1 MSLSDPSAVP
11 DAASVTRNRLVL
23 VVYTSAIFVSALLLF
38 SVQPLFTK
46 MVLPRLGGS
55 PAVWS
60 VAMVFFQ
67 SLLLGGYAYAHY
79 LMQLRNRMLPV
90 VIHLVL
96 LVVALLTLPLS
107 IAGGWGEP
115 PTSGYAF
122 WLLGLFAVSIGLPFF
137 ALAANNP
144 LLQAWFVRTGHPNGP
159 DPYFLYASSNI
170 GSFLALL
177 SYPVLLE
184 PMFTLRTQ
192 NLIWTGGYG
201 LLIVLI
207 AACGVLLLRSPV
219 MAVADVGA
227 EAIDAPAPPWI
238 LRARWIFLAAV
249 PSGLLIAVTAH
260 ISTDVAAAPLL
271 WVLPLSLYLL
281 TWVLV
286 FQSRPLLPH
295 KWILLLQ
302 PLAIAGVIVLL
313 AVGGEQNLL
322 LTLGGHQLCFFV
334 IAMACHGELART
346 RPAAKY
352 LTGFYVALS
361 FGGMVG
367 GLFAGLI
374 APFTFSW
381 IAEYPILLAC
391 AALCR
396 PPGGNERLARW
407 SNWYWPLLAV
417 LAVALI
423 APTYNT
429 GKVFTWLD
437 TNRVWVIGAVGVLS
451 ALLALGLNANR
462 WKIFATVA
470 VALALIRAY
479 PSDDGRVE
487 TVRSFFGVHKIVVT
501 SNGQYHVLM
510 HGTTIYGAE
519 KYQNDDGT
527 PVTGRPEPI
536 TYYHKDGG
544 IGQAIAAMRERKGGP
559 LRVAVIGLG
568 SGTLACASEPGET
581 WKFFEIDQTMVDT
594 AKDPKYFTYISK
606 CEPDMKPVIG
616 DARLT
621 FAKEAAGTLR
631 PDHRRRLFVGCDP
644 DPSRD
649 RGGDGDLQGQAGAAG
664 RCGDA
669 CVQPASRTGQRRGRH
684 RRRQRSQELGLQRG
698 YQPRRGIHLLDHG
711 GGLGARGGRC
721 RQAGVVGPMG
731 TDRSRRQPAGLDR
744 RLLQRARRGVAAAE
758 EGRGVSLKRTIRRLV
773 RNHSRLSLLAAR
785 HDQPETIVKKLA
797 LSFMAGAGALLATSA
812 FAAPLSNGLTALP
825 DSNIEQVRMVCNEN
839 GRCWRERSERR
850 VIVREFLR

>member
-1 MSLSDPSAVP
+1 MTSPDPSAVTDQP
-11 DAASVTRNRLVL
+11 SVGRNRLVL
-23 VVYTSAIFVSALLLF
+23 IVYTAAIFVSALLLF

-67 SLLLGGYAYAHY
+67 SLLLAGYAYAHY
-79 LMQLRNRMLPV
+79 LMQIRNRVVPV
-90 VIHLVL
+90 AVHLVL
-96 LVVALLTLPLS
+96 LAIALLTLPLS
-107 IAGGWGEP
+107 IASGWGEP

-122 WLLGLFAVSIGLPFF
+122 WLLGLFAISIGLPFF

-184 PMFTLRTQ
+184 PVFTLRTQ

-201 LLIVLI
+201 LLIALI

-219 MAVADVGA
+219 SNDVHMQA
-227 EAIDAPAPPWI
+227 ENSDAPAPPW
-238 LRARWIFLAAV
+238 LVRVRWIFLAAV

-295 KWILLLQ
+295 KWMLMLQ

-313 AVGGEQNLL
+313 AFGGEQNLL

-361 FGGMVG
+361 FGGMIG

-381 IAEYPILLAC
+381 VAEYPILLAL

-396 PPGGNERLARW
+396 PPGGEERLPRW
-407 SNWYWPLLAV
+407 SSWYWPFIAA

-423 APTYNT
+423 APPYSA
-429 GKVFTWLD
+429 GKVMAWLSD
-437 TNRVWVIGAVGVLS
+437 QRVWVIGAVGVLS
-451 ALLALGLNANR
+451 ALLALGLNGNR
-462 WKIFATVA
+462 WKIFATV
-470 VALALIRAY
+470 VLALVLIRAY
-479 PSDDGRVE
+479 PADEGRVE

-501 SNGQYHVLM
+501 PRGQYHVLM
-510 HGTTIYGAE
+510 HGTTIHGAE
-519 KYQNDDGT
+519 KFENDDGT
-527 PVTGRPEPI
+527 PVIGPPEPI

-544 IGQAIAAMRERKGGP
+544 IGQAIAALRERKGGP

-568 SGTLACASEPGET
+568 AGTLTCASEPGET
-581 WKFFEIDQTMVDT
+581 WKFFEIDQSMVDT
-594 AKDPKYFTYISK
+594 ARDPKYFTYIQN
-606 CEPDMKPVIG
+606 CEPDLEPVIG

-621 FAKEAAGTLR
+621 FAKE
-631 PDHRRRLFVGCDP
+631 PDGIYDLIVVDAYSSDAIPIHLATEEAMEIYKSKLAPQGAVVMHVSNRHLELSSVVVGIAEANDLKSWVYSEDSGRDNEYIFSTSVVVSAREEADVGRLASSEQWALTEAEENQRVWTDDYSNVLGAVWRRLK
-644 DPSRD
+644 
-649 RGGDGDLQGQAGAAG
+649 
-664 RCGDA
+664 
-669 CVQPASRTGQRRGRH
+669 
-684 RRRQRSQELGLQRG
+684 
-698 YQPRRGIHLLDHG
+698 HG
-711 GGLGARGGRC
+711 
-721 RQAGVVGPMG
+721 
-731 TDRSRRQPAGLDR
+731 
-744 RLLQRARRGVAAAE
+744 E
-758 EGRGVSLKRTIRRLV
+758 E
-773 RNHSRLSLLAAR
+773 
-785 HDQPETIVKKLA
+785 
-797 LSFMAGAGALLATSA
+797 
-812 FAAPLSNGLTALP
+812 
-825 DSNIEQVRMVCNEN
+825 
-839 GRCWRERSERR
+839 
-850 VIVREFLR
+850 

>member
-1 MSLSDPSAVP
+1 MRLPDPSAATDQP
-11 DAASVTRNRLVL
+11 SASRNRLVL
-23 VVYTSAIFVSALLLF
+23 VVYTAAIFVSALLLF

-79 LMQLRNRMLPV
+79 LMQIRTRWIPV
-90 VIHLVL
+90 TVHLAL

-107 IAGGWGEP
+107 IANGWGEP
-115 PTSGYAF
+115 PASGYAF

-144 LLQAWFVRTGHPNGP
+144 LLQAWFVRTGHPNGT

-192 NLIWTGGYG
+192 NLIWTAGYG

-207 AACGVLLLRSPV
+207 AACGMLLLRSPV
-219 MAVADVGA
+219 KAGVDMPA
-227 EAIDAPAPPWI
+227 EETDAPPPPWR

-295 KWILLLQ
+295 KWMLIAQ

-322 LTLGGHQLCFFV
+322 LTLGGHLACFFI

-374 APFTFSW
+374 APYAFSW
-381 IAEYPILLAC
+381 VAEYPILLAL

-396 PPGGNERLARW
+396 PPGGNERFARW
-407 SNWYWPLLAV
+407 SSWYWPALAV

-423 APTYNT
+423 APSYSE
-429 GKVFTWLD
+429 GKIVTWLD
-437 TNRVWVIGAVGVLS
+437 EHRVWMIGAVGVLS

-462 WKIFATVA
+462 WKIFATVV
-470 VALALIRAY
+470 VALVLIRAY
-479 PSDDGRVE
+479 PSDDGRIE

-501 SNGQYHVLM
+501 PRGQYHVLM
-510 HGTTIYGAE
+510 HGTTIHGAE
-519 KYQNDDGT
+519 RFLNDDGT

-544 IGQAIAAMRERKGGP
+544 IGQAIAAVRERKGAP

-568 SGTLACASEPGET
+568 SGTLTCASEPGET
-581 WKFFEIDQTMVDT
+581 WKFFEIDQSMVDT
-594 AKDPKYFTYISK
+594 ARDPKYFTYIQN
-606 CEPDMKPVIG
+606 CEPDLKPVIG

-621 FAKEAAGTLR
+621 FAREPDGVYDLIIVDAYSSDAIPIHLATEEAMAIYKEKLAPQGAVVMHVSNRHLELSSVVVGIADANDLKSWIFSEDSGRDNEYIFATSVVVCAREEADVGTLASSDQWAETEADEKQR
-631 PDHRRRLFVGCDP
+631 VWTDDYSNVLGAVWRRL
-644 DPSRD
+644 RD
-649 RGGDGDLQGQAGAAG
+649 G
-664 RCGDA
+664 
-669 CVQPASRTGQRRGRH
+669 
-684 RRRQRSQELGLQRG
+684 
-698 YQPRRGIHLLDHG
+698 
-711 GGLGARGGRC
+711 
-721 RQAGVVGPMG
+721 
-731 TDRSRRQPAGLDR
+731 
-744 RLLQRARRGVAAAE
+744 
-758 EGRGVSLKRTIRRLV
+758 
-773 RNHSRLSLLAAR
+773 
-785 HDQPETIVKKLA
+785 
-797 LSFMAGAGALLATSA
+797 
-812 FAAPLSNGLTALP
+812 
-825 DSNIEQVRMVCNEN
+825 EQ
-839 GRCWRERSERR
+839 
-850 VIVREFLR
+850 

>member
-1 MSLSDPSAVP
+1 MTSPDPSAATDQP
-11 DAASVTRNRLVL
+11 SASRNRLVL
-23 VVYTSAIFVSALLLF
+23 IVYTAAIFVSALLLF

-67 SLLLGGYAYAHY
+67 SLLLAGYAYAHY
-79 LMQLRNRMLPV
+79 LMQLRSRVLPV
-90 VIHLVL
+90 AIHLVL
-96 LVVALLTLPLS
+96 LVIALLSLPLS
-107 IAGGWGEP
+107 IASGWGEP

-144 LLQAWFVRTGHPNGP
+144 LLQAWFVRTGHPSGP

-192 NLIWTGGYG
+192 NLIWTAIYG

-207 AACGVLLLRSPV
+207 AACGVLMLRSKATS
-219 MAVADVGA
+219 AVDTLA
-227 EAIDAPAPPWI
+227 EDTDAPPPWI
-238 LRARWIFLAAV
+238 LRLRWIFLAAV

-295 KWILLLQ
+295 KWMLMLQ

-313 AVGGEQNLL
+313 AFGGEHNLL
-322 LTLGGHQLCFFV
+322 LTLGGHQLCFFA

-374 APFTFSW
+374 APYAFSW
-381 IAEYPILLAC
+381 IAEYPILLA
-391 AALCR
+391 AAVLCR
-396 PPGGNERLARW
+396 PPGGAERFPRW
-407 SNWYWPLLAV
+407 SSWYWPFLAV

-423 APTYNT
+423 APSYFE
-429 GKVFTWLD
+429 GKTMAWLD
-437 TNRVWVIGAVGVLS
+437 AHRVWVIGAVGVLA

-462 WKIFATVA
+462 WKIFATV
-470 VALALIRAY
+470 VLALVLIRVY

-501 SNGQYHVLM
+501 PHGQYHVLM
-510 HGTTIYGAE
+510 HGTTIHGAQ
-519 KYQNDDGT
+519 KFLNDDGT
-527 PVTGRPEPI
+527 PLTGRPEPI
-536 TYYHKDGG
+536 TYYHRDGG
-544 IGQAIAAMRERKGGP
+544 IGQAIAAVRERKGSP

-568 SGTLACASEPGET
+568 SGTLTCAAEPNET
-581 WKFFEIDQTMVDT
+581 WKFFEIDQSMVDT
-594 AKDPKYFTYISK
+594 ARDPKYFTYIQN
-606 CEPDMKPVIG
+606 CAPDLKPVIG

-621 FAKEAAGTLR
+621 FAREPDGIYDLIIVDAYSSDAIPIHLATEEAMAIYKDKLAPQGAVVMHVSNRHLELSSVVVGIADANDLKSWVYSEDSGRDDEYIFSTSVVVCAREEADVGKLASSEDWALEEADEKQR
-631 PDHRRRLFVGCDP
+631 VWTDDYSNVLGAVWRRL
-644 DPSRD
+644 RD
-649 RGGDGDLQGQAGAAG
+649 G
-664 RCGDA
+664 
-669 CVQPASRTGQRRGRH
+669 
-684 RRRQRSQELGLQRG
+684 
-698 YQPRRGIHLLDHG
+698 
-711 GGLGARGGRC
+711 
-721 RQAGVVGPMG
+721 
-731 TDRSRRQPAGLDR
+731 
-744 RLLQRARRGVAAAE
+744 
-758 EGRGVSLKRTIRRLV
+758 
-773 RNHSRLSLLAAR
+773 
-785 HDQPETIVKKLA
+785 
-797 LSFMAGAGALLATSA
+797 
-812 FAAPLSNGLTALP
+812 
-825 DSNIEQVRMVCNEN
+825 EQ
-839 GRCWRERSERR
+839 
-850 VIVREFLR
+850 

>member
-1 MSLSDPSAVP
+1 MTSPDPSAVT
-11 DAASVTRNRLVL
+11 ASRNRLVL
-23 VVYTSAIFVSALLLF
+23 IVYTAAILVSALLLF

-67 SLLLGGYAYAHY
+67 SLLLAGYGYAHY
-79 LMQLRNRMLPV
+79 LMRIADRRAAVAL
-90 VIHLVL
+90 HLTL
-96 LVVALLTLPLS
+96 LVIALLSLPLS

-115 PTSGYAF
+115 PTTGYAF

-144 LLQAWFVRTGHPNGP
+144 LLQAWFFRTGHPSGP

-207 AACGVLLLRSPV
+207 AASAVLLLRSP
-219 MAVADVGA
+219 ASADVGVPTD
-227 EAIDAPAPPWI
+227 ETEAPPPWV
-238 LRARWIFLAAV
+238 LYARWILLAAV

-260 ISTDVAAAPLL
+260 ISTDIAAAPLL

-295 KWILLLQ
+295 KWMLRLQ
-302 PLAIAGVIVLL
+302 PLAIAGVIVLF

-322 LTLGGHQLCFFV
+322 RTLGGHQLCFFF

-374 APFTFSW
+374 APYAFSW
-381 IAEYPILLAC
+381 VAEYPILLAL

-396 PPGGNERLARW
+396 PPGGAERFPRW
-407 SNWYWPLLAV
+407 SGWYWPFLAV
-417 LAVALI
+417 VAIALI
-423 APTYNT
+423 APAYSN
-429 GKVFTWLD
+429 GRVMSWLD
-437 TNRVWVIGAVGVLS
+437 AHRVWMIGPVGVLS

-462 WKIFATVA
+462 WKVVAT
-470 VALALIRAY
+470 VALALVLVRAY
-479 PSDDGRVE
+479 PADEGRVE
-487 TVRSFFGVHKIVVT
+487 TVRSFFGVHKILVT
-501 SNGQYHVLM
+501 PHGRYHVLM
-510 HGTTIYGAE
+510 HGTTIHGAE
-519 KYQNDDGT
+519 RFRNDDGT
-527 PVTGRPEPI
+527 PVAGRPEPI
-536 TYYHKDGG
+536 TYYHGDGG
-544 IGQAIAAMRERKGGP
+544 IGQAIAAVRERKGAP

-568 SGTLACASEPGET
+568 AGTLTCVSEPGEI
-581 WKFFEIDQTMVDT
+581 WRFFEIDQSMVDT
-594 AKDPKYFTYISK
+594 ARDPRYFTYIQN
-606 CEPDMKPVIG
+606 CAPDLKPVIG

-621 FAKEAAGTLR
+621 FAREPDGVYDLIVVDAYSSDAIPIHLATEEAMAIYKRKLASQGAVVMHVSNRHLELSSVVVGIADANDLKSWVYNQTTDRDSEYIFSTSVVVCARQEDDVGTLASSEQWALTEANENQR
-631 PDHRRRLFVGCDP
+631 VWTDDYSNVFGAVWRRLN
-644 DPSRD
+644 
-649 RGGDGDLQGQAGAAG
+649 
-664 RCGDA
+664 
-669 CVQPASRTGQRRGRH
+669 
-684 RRRQRSQELGLQRG
+684 
-698 YQPRRGIHLLDHG
+698 
-711 GGLGARGGRC
+711 
-721 RQAGVVGPMG
+721 
-731 TDRSRRQPAGLDR
+731 
-744 RLLQRARRGVAAAE
+744 AE
-758 EGRGVSLKRTIRRLV
+758 
-773 RNHSRLSLLAAR
+773 
-785 HDQPETIVKKLA
+785 
-797 LSFMAGAGALLATSA
+797 
-812 FAAPLSNGLTALP
+812 
-825 DSNIEQVRMVCNEN
+825 NE
-839 GRCWRERSERR
+839 
-850 VIVREFLR
+850 

>member
-1 MSLSDPSAVP
+1 MSLPMPSAA
-11 DAASVTRNRLVL
+11 DQTSISRNRLIL
-23 VVYTSAIFVSALLLF
+23 IVYTAAIFTSALLLF

-79 LMQLRNRMLPV
+79 LMQVRNRIVPV
-90 VIHLVL
+90 AAHLLL

-107 IAGGWGEP
+107 IANGWGEP

-192 NLIWTGGYG
+192 NLIWTSLYG
-201 LLIVLI
+201 LLILLI
-207 AACGVLLLRSPV
+207 AACGALLLRSPANV
-219 MAVADVGA
+219 VAEQNDDA
-227 EAIDAPAPPWI
+227 DAPAPDWA

-295 KWILLLQ
+295 KWVLMLQ

-322 LTLGGHQLCFFV
+322 LTLGGHLLCFFV

-346 RPAAKY
+346 RPASNY

-374 APFTFSW
+374 APYTFSW
-381 IAEYPILLAC
+381 IAEYPILIALAV
-391 AALCR
+391 LCR
-396 PPGGNERLARW
+396 PPADERLSQW
-407 SNWYWPLLAV
+407 SRWYWPLLA
-417 LAVALI
+417 ATAMALI
-423 APTYNT
+423 VPSYSG

-437 TNRVWVIGAVGVLS
+437 DQRVYVISGVAIAGMIL
-451 ALLALGLNANR
+451 AILLKADRAKLAGVVILAL
-462 WKIFATVA
+462 V
-470 VALALIRAY
+470 LIRVY
-479 PSDDGRVE
+479 PADDGRVE

-510 HGTTIYGAE
+510 HGTTIHGAE
-519 KYQNDDGT
+519 KFRNDDT
-527 PVTGRPEPI
+527 SPVTGRPEAI

-544 IGQAIAAMRERKGGP
+544 IGQAISAIRARKGGP
-559 LRVAVIGLG
+559 IRVAVIGLG
-568 SGTLACASEPGET
+568 AGTLTCASEPGED

-594 AKDPKYFTYISK
+594 ARDPRYFTFIQN
-606 CEPDMKPVIG
+606 CEPDLKPVIG

-621 FAKEAAGTLR
+621 FAKE
-631 PDHRRRLFVGCDP
+631 PDGVYDLIIVDAYSSDAIPIHLATEEAMEIYKQKLAPQGAVVMHVSNRHLELSSVVVGIADAN
-644 DPSRD
+644 DLKSWVYSEDSGRD
-649 RGGDGDLQGQAGAAG
+649 NEYIFSTSVVVSAREEADVGSLASSDKWDE
-664 RCGDA
+664 R
-669 CVQPASRTGQRRGRH
+669 QPTEGQR
-684 RRRQRSQELGLQRG
+684 
-698 YQPRRGIHLLDHG
+698 
-711 GGLGARGGRC
+711 
-721 RQAGVVGPMG
+721 V
-731 TDRSRRQPAGLDR
+731 
-744 RLLQRARRGVAAAE
+744 
-758 EGRGVSLKRTIRRLV
+758 
-773 RNHSRLSLLAAR
+773 
-785 HDQPETIVKKLA
+785 
-797 LSFMAGAGALLATSA
+797 
-812 FAAPLSNGLTALP
+812 
-825 DSNIEQVRMVCNEN
+825 
-839 GRCWRERSERR
+839 
-850 VIVREFLR
+850 

>member
-1 MSLSDPSAVP
+1 MTAPKPFAATDQLS
-11 DAASVTRNRLVL
+11 ASRNRLVL
-23 VVYTSAIFVSALLLF
+23 AVYTAAIFVSALLLF

-67 SLLLGGYAYAHY
+67 SLLLGGYSYAHF
-79 LMQLRNRMLPV
+79 LMQIRNRVIPV
-90 VIHLVL
+90 AVHLTL
-96 LVVALLTLPLS
+96 LVVALLMLPLS
-107 IAGGWGEP
+107 IANGFGEP

-122 WLLGLFAVSIGLPFF
+122 WLLALFAVSIGVPFF

-144 LLQAWFVRTGHPNGP
+144 LLQAWFVRTGHPAGP

-184 PMFTLRTQ
+184 PVFTLRTQ

-201 LLIVLI
+201 LLILLI
-207 AACGVLLLRSPV
+207 AGCGALLLRSPAP
-219 MAVADVGA
+219 AVSDAQT
-227 EAIDAPAPPWI
+227 EETDAPSPPWI
-238 LRARWIFLAAV
+238 LRARWILLAAV

-295 KWILLLQ
+295 KWILLAQ
-302 PLAIAGVIVLL
+302 PLAIAGVVILL

-346 RPAAKY
+346 RPAAKF

-374 APFTFSW
+374 APYVFSW
-381 IAEYPILLAC
+381 IAEYPILLAL

-396 PPGGNERLARW
+396 PARGDERLPRW
-407 SNWYWPLLAV
+407 SRWYWPFLAI
-417 LAVALI
+417 LAATLI
-423 APTYNT
+423 GFSYST
-429 GKVFTWLD
+429 GKPSSWLED
-437 TNRVWVIGAVGVLS
+437 HRAWVAGAVGVLA
-451 ALLALGLNANR
+451 ALLALAFNANR
-462 WKIFATVA
+462 WKIFATVV
-470 VALALIRAY
+470 VALVLIRLY
-479 PSDDGRVE
+479 PADEGRVE

-501 SNGQYHVLM
+501 PHGQYHVLM
-510 HGTTIYGAE
+510 HGTTIHGAE
-519 KYQNDDGT
+519 RFLNNDGT

-536 TYYHKDGG
+536 TYYHRDGG
-544 IGQAIAAMRERKGGP
+544 IGQAITAIRERKGAP
-559 LRVAVIGLG
+559 LRVAVIGVG

-594 AKDPKYFTYISK
+594 ARDPKYFTYIQN
-606 CEPDMKPVIG
+606 CQPDLKPVIG

-621 FAKEAAGTLR
+621 FAKE
-631 PDHRRRLFVGCDP
+631 PDGVYDLIIVDAYSSDAIPVHLATEEAMKIYQDKLAPQGAVVMHVSNRHLELASVIVGIADANDLKSWVYSEDSGRDDEYIFATSVVVSAREEADVGKLASSDQWAETEANENQRVWTDDYSNVLGAVWRRL
-644 DPSRD
+644 RD
-649 RGGDGDLQGQAGAAG
+649 G
-664 RCGDA
+664 
-669 CVQPASRTGQRRGRH
+669 
-684 RRRQRSQELGLQRG
+684 
-698 YQPRRGIHLLDHG
+698 
-711 GGLGARGGRC
+711 
-721 RQAGVVGPMG
+721 
-731 TDRSRRQPAGLDR
+731 
-744 RLLQRARRGVAAAE
+744 
-758 EGRGVSLKRTIRRLV
+758 
-773 RNHSRLSLLAAR
+773 
-785 HDQPETIVKKLA
+785 
-797 LSFMAGAGALLATSA
+797 
-812 FAAPLSNGLTALP
+812 
-825 DSNIEQVRMVCNEN
+825 EQ
-839 GRCWRERSERR
+839 
-850 VIVREFLR
+850 

>member
-1 MSLSDPSAVP
+1 MSLPMPSDT
-11 DAASVTRNRLVL
+11 DQISVSRNRLIL
-23 VVYTSAIFVSALLLF
+23 IVYTAAIFTSALLLF

-79 LMQLRNRMLPV
+79 LMQLRNRIVPV
-90 VIHLVL
+90 AVHLVL
-96 LVVALLTLPLS
+96 LVIALLTLPLS
-107 IAGGWGEP
+107 IANGWGEP

-192 NLIWTGGYG
+192 NLIWTSLYG
-201 LLIVLI
+201 VLILLI
-207 AACGVLLLRSPV
+207 AACGVLLLRSPANV
-219 MAVADVGA
+219 VVEQNDDA
-227 EAIDAPAPPWI
+227 DAPAPPWA
-238 LRARWIFLAAV
+238 LRLRWIFLAAV

-295 KWILLLQ
+295 KWVLMLQ

-322 LTLGGHQLCFFV
+322 LTLGGHLLCFFV

-346 RPAAKY
+346 RPASKY

-374 APFTFSW
+374 APYAFSW
-381 IAEYPILLAC
+381 IAEYPILIALAV
-391 AALCR
+391 LCR
-396 PPGGNERLARW
+396 PPGDARW
-407 SNWYWPLLAV
+407 RSRWYWPLLAAI
-417 LAVALI
+417 AVALI
-423 APTYNT
+423 VPSYSG
-429 GKVFTWLD
+429 GKVFNWLD
-437 TNRVWVIGAVGVLS
+437 DHRVYVIS
-451 ALLALGLNANR
+451 A
-462 WKIFATVA
+462 VA
-470 VALALIRAY
+470 VAGMIAAILLKADRAKLAGIVILALVLIRVY
-479 PSDDGRVE
+479 PADDGRVE

-501 SNGQYHVLM
+501 PNGQYHVLM
-510 HGTTIYGAE
+510 HGTTIHGAE
-519 KYQNDDGT
+519 KFRNDDGS
-527 PVTGRPEPI
+527 PVTGRPEAI

-544 IGQAIAAMRERKGGP
+544 IGQAISAIRERKGGP
-559 LRVAVIGLG
+559 IRVAVIGLG
-568 SGTLACASEPGET
+568 SGTLTCASEPGED
-581 WKFFEIDQTMVDT
+581 WKFFEIDQSMVDT
-594 AKDPKYFTYISK
+594 ARDPKYFTFIQN
-606 CEPDMKPVIG
+606 CEPDLKPVIG

-621 FAKEAAGTLR
+621 FAKE
-631 PDHRRRLFVGCDP
+631 PDGIYDLIIVDAYSSDAIPIHLATEEAMEIYKQKLAPQGAVVMHVSNRHLELSSVVVGIADANDMKSWVYSEDSGRDNEYIFSTSVVVSAREEADVGALASSDKWALTEAEDNQRVWTDDYSNVLGAVWRRL
-644 DPSRD
+644 RD
-649 RGGDGDLQGQAGAAG
+649 G
-664 RCGDA
+664 
-669 CVQPASRTGQRRGRH
+669 
-684 RRRQRSQELGLQRG
+684 
-698 YQPRRGIHLLDHG
+698 
-711 GGLGARGGRC
+711 
-721 RQAGVVGPMG
+721 
-731 TDRSRRQPAGLDR
+731 
-744 RLLQRARRGVAAAE
+744 
-758 EGRGVSLKRTIRRLV
+758 
-773 RNHSRLSLLAAR
+773 
-785 HDQPETIVKKLA
+785 
-797 LSFMAGAGALLATSA
+797 
-812 FAAPLSNGLTALP
+812 
-825 DSNIEQVRMVCNEN
+825 EQ
-839 GRCWRERSERR
+839 
-850 VIVREFLR
+850 

>member
-1 MSLSDPSAVP
+1 
-11 DAASVTRNRLVL
+11 
-23 VVYTSAIFVSALLLF
+23 
-38 SVQPLFTK
+38 
-46 MVLPRLGGS
+46 
-55 PAVWS
+55 
-60 VAMVFFQ
+60 
-67 SLLLGGYAYAHY
+67 
-79 LMQLRNRMLPV
+79 MQLRNRLIPV
-90 VIHLVL
+90 AVHLVL

-107 IAGGWGEP
+107 IASGWGEP

-192 NLIWTGGYG
+192 NLIWTSGYG

-207 AACGVLLLRSPV
+207 AACGVLLLRSPASA
-219 MAVADVGA
+219 AVDTLA
-227 EAIDAPAPPWI
+227 EHTDTPPPAWS

-295 KWILLLQ
+295 KWMLRLQ
-302 PLAIAGVIVLL
+302 PLAIAGVIILL

-381 IAEYPILLAC
+381 IAEYPILLAL

-396 PPGGNERLARW
+396 PPGGKERLPGW
-407 SNWYWPLLAV
+407 SRWYWPFLAV

-423 APTYNT
+423 VPTWSD
-429 GKVFTWLD
+429 GRSMAKAMAWIED
-437 TNRVWVIGAVGVLS
+437 NRVWVIGAVGVLS
-451 ALLALGLNANR
+451 ALLALGLNASR

-470 VALALIRAY
+470 VALVLLRAY

-501 SNGQYHVLM
+501 PHGQYHVLM
-510 HGTTIYGAE
+510 HGTTIHGAQ
-519 KYQNDDGT
+519 KFQNDDGT
-527 PVTGRPEPI
+527 PVQGRPEPI

-544 IGQAIAAMRERKGGP
+544 IGQAITAIRERKGAP

-594 AKDPKYFTYISK
+594 ARDPHYFTYIQK
-606 CEPDMKPVIG
+606 CEPDLKPVIG

-621 FAKEAAGTLR
+621 FAREPDGIYDLIIVDAYSSDAIPIHLATEEAMKIYKDKLAPQGAVAMHVSNRHLELESVVVGIAEANDLKSWVYSEDSGRDNEYIFSTSVVVSAREEADVGKLASSDVWELTEADEKQR
-631 PDHRRRLFVGCDP
+631 VWTDDYSNVLGAVWRRL
-644 DPSRD
+644 RD
-649 RGGDGDLQGQAGAAG
+649 G
-664 RCGDA
+664 
-669 CVQPASRTGQRRGRH
+669 
-684 RRRQRSQELGLQRG
+684 
-698 YQPRRGIHLLDHG
+698 
-711 GGLGARGGRC
+711 
-721 RQAGVVGPMG
+721 
-731 TDRSRRQPAGLDR
+731 
-744 RLLQRARRGVAAAE
+744 
-758 EGRGVSLKRTIRRLV
+758 
-773 RNHSRLSLLAAR
+773 
-785 HDQPETIVKKLA
+785 
-797 LSFMAGAGALLATSA
+797 
-812 FAAPLSNGLTALP
+812 
-825 DSNIEQVRMVCNEN
+825 EQ
-839 GRCWRERSERR
+839 
-850 VIVREFLR
+850 

>member
-1 MSLSDPSAVP
+1 MSLSDS
-11 DAASVTRNRLVL
+11 SVVTDQSPVARNRLVL
-23 VVYTSAIFVSALLLF
+23 IVYTAAIFVSALLLF

-67 SLLLGGYAYAHY
+67 SLLLGGYGYAHY
-79 LMQLRNRMLPV
+79 LMQIRNRTIPV

-96 LVVALLTLPLS
+96 LAVALLSLPLS
-107 IAGGWGEP
+107 IASGWGEP

-207 AACGVLLLRSPV
+207 ASCAVLMLRSPV
-219 MAVADVGA
+219 MAVADMRA
-227 EAIDAPAPPWI
+227 EDTHTPAPPWI

-295 KWILLLQ
+295 KWMLLLQ

-313 AVGGEQNLL
+313 AFGGEQNLL

-381 IAEYPILLAC
+381 IAEYPILLAL

-407 SNWYWPLLAV
+407 SRWYWPFLAV

-423 APTYNT
+423 APSYSD
-429 GKVFTWLD
+429 GKVVSWLD
-437 TNRVWVIGAVGVLS
+437 GHRVWVIGAVGVLS

-479 PSDDGRVE
+479 PADDGRVE

-501 SNGQYHVLM
+501 PRGQYHVLM
-510 HGTTIYGAE
+510 HGTTIHGAE
-519 KYQNDDGT
+519 KFQNDDGT

-544 IGQAIAAMRERKGGP
+544 IGQAISAVRERKAAP

-568 SGTLACASEPGET
+568 SGTLTCASEPGET
-581 WKFFEIDQTMVDT
+581 WKFFEIDQSMVDT
-594 AKDPKYFTYISK
+594 AKDPKYFTYIQE
-606 CEPDMKPVIG
+606 CEPDLKPVIG

-621 FAKEAAGTLR
+621 FAREPNGIYDLIIVDAYSSDAIPIHLATEEAMEIYKDKLAPQGAVVMHVSNRHLELSSVVVGIAEANDLR
-631 PDHRRRLFVGCDP
+631 SWVYSEDSNRDNEYIFSTSVVVSAREEADVGKLASSDQWALTEAEESQRVWTDDYSNVLGAVWRRLKNG
-644 DPSRD
+644 
-649 RGGDGDLQGQAGAAG
+649 
-664 RCGDA
+664 
-669 CVQPASRTGQRRGRH
+669 
-684 RRRQRSQELGLQRG
+684 
-698 YQPRRGIHLLDHG
+698 
-711 GGLGARGGRC
+711 
-721 RQAGVVGPMG
+721 
-731 TDRSRRQPAGLDR
+731 
-744 RLLQRARRGVAAAE
+744 E
-758 EGRGVSLKRTIRRLV
+758 E
-773 RNHSRLSLLAAR
+773 
-785 HDQPETIVKKLA
+785 
-797 LSFMAGAGALLATSA
+797 
-812 FAAPLSNGLTALP
+812 
-825 DSNIEQVRMVCNEN
+825 
-839 GRCWRERSERR
+839 
-850 VIVREFLR
+850 

>member
-1 MSLSDPSAVP
+1 MTSEPSV
-11 DAASVTRNRLVL
+11 SRNRLVL
-23 VVYTSAIFVSALLLF
+23 IAYTAAIFVSALLLF

-67 SLLLGGYAYAHY
+67 SLLLAGYAYAHL
-79 LMQLRNRMLPV
+79 LMKLNSRTVPV
-90 VIHLVL
+90 VVHLAL
-96 LVVALLTLPLS
+96 LAVALLALPLS
-107 IAGGWGEP
+107 IKSGWGEP
-115 PTSGYAF
+115 PTSGYAV

-144 LLQAWFVRTGHPNGP
+144 LLQAWFVRSGHPDGR

-207 AACGVLLLRSPV
+207 AGCGVMLLRSPPNAAALNL
-219 MAVADVGA
+219 AVDDAN
-227 EAIDAPAPPWI
+227 APAPSW
-238 LRARWIFLAAV
+238 LMRLRWIFLAAV

-295 KWILLLQ
+295 QWMLRAQ
-302 PLAIAGVIVLL
+302 PLAIAGVVILL

-381 IAEYPILLAC
+381 VAEYPILLAL

-396 PPGGNERLARW
+396 PSGGAERLPRW
-407 SNWYWPLLAV
+407 SAWYWPFLAV
-417 LAVALI
+417 VAVASI
-423 APTYNT
+423 APSYSVGRIFN
-429 GKVFTWLD
+429 WLD
-437 TNRVWVIGAVGVLS
+437 DNRVWVIGAVGVLS
-451 ALLALGLNANR
+451 ALLALALNADR

-470 VALALIRAY
+470 VALVLLRAY
-479 PSDDGRVE
+479 PADEGRVE

-501 SNGQYHVLM
+501 RNGQYHVLM
-510 HGTTIYGAE
+510 HGTTIHGAE
-519 KYQNDDGT
+519 KFKNDDGT

-536 TYYHKDGG
+536 SYYHKDGG
-544 IGQAIAAMRERKGGP
+544 IGQAISAIRERKGAP
-559 LRVAVIGLG
+559 LKVAVIGLG
-568 SGTLACASEPGET
+568 SGTLTCASRPGED
-581 WKFFEIDQTMVDT
+581 WRFFEIDQSMVDT
-594 AKDPKYFTYISK
+594 ARDPKYFTYIQN
-606 CEPDMKPVIG
+606 CEPNLKPVIG

-621 FAKEAAGTLR
+621 FAKEPDGVYDLIIVDAYSSDAIPIHLATEEAMAIYKQKLAPQGAVVMHVSNRHLELASVVVGIADANDMQSWVYSEDSGRDNEYIFSTSVVVSAREPADVGRLASSNVWAATEANENQRVWTDDYSNVLGAVY
-631 PDHRRRLFVGCDP
+631 RRL
-644 DPSRD
+644 RD
-649 RGGDGDLQGQAGAAG
+649 G
-664 RCGDA
+664 
-669 CVQPASRTGQRRGRH
+669 
-684 RRRQRSQELGLQRG
+684 
-698 YQPRRGIHLLDHG
+698 
-711 GGLGARGGRC
+711 
-721 RQAGVVGPMG
+721 
-731 TDRSRRQPAGLDR
+731 
-744 RLLQRARRGVAAAE
+744 
-758 EGRGVSLKRTIRRLV
+758 
-773 RNHSRLSLLAAR
+773 
-785 HDQPETIVKKLA
+785 
-797 LSFMAGAGALLATSA
+797 
-812 FAAPLSNGLTALP
+812 
-825 DSNIEQVRMVCNEN
+825 EQ
-839 GRCWRERSERR
+839 
-850 VIVREFLR
+850 